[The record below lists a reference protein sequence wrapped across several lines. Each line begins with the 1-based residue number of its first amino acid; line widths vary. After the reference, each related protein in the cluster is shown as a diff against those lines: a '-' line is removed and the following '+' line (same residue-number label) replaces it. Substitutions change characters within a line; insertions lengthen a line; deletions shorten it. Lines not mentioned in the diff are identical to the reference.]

1 MIVNECEN
9 VLINKNDHANN
20 DQYQDMTKIDE
31 SCKRTDAQFLELQ
44 KNKTVSHSVA
54 EATTI
59 NEKYDANKLS
69 KMNSIANSKTSQ
81 HEIGEFANQLIMLS
95 RKPQLMSI
103 EIIK

>member
-1 MIVNECEN
+1 MIVNEHEN
-9 VLINKNDHANN
+9 TLINEN
-20 DQYQDMTKIDE
+20 DQDEDIPKIDE
-31 SCKRTDAQFLELQ
+31 SGKRTDDWFLELQ

-59 NEKYDANKLS
+59 NEKYDADKLN
-69 KMNSIANSKTSQ
+69 KMNSMENSKTPQ